1 MDECSW
7 CRNRSLFLKV
17 NEAGMCEKCWD
28 DYLNKGTG
36 KYGFTL
42 REKLIITEAFTETEN
57 LFLGTRPSMQGFF
70 FALETDTLT
79 RTDIIDLIE
88 YFHKLVEI
96 ELPEDLPRFI
106 IDEKNNTLNI
116 VKTAIMILLTKIQ

>member
-1 MDECSW
+1 MAECSW

-57 LFLGTRPSMQGFF
+57 SFLGTRPSMQGFF

-79 RTDIIDLIE
+79 
-88 YFHKLVEI
+88 
-96 ELPEDLPRFI
+96 
-106 IDEKNNTLNI
+106 
-116 VKTAIMILLTKIQ
+116 